1 MARPDRPARR
11 SSYVLEFEDGTKK
24 DMPASKYSTDCE
36 SLEKIIHLGVYDYL
50 LNIIRVG
57 RIRNL
62 TDYQITIEINKLFR
76 VYLGEN
82 ITERHLESWL
92 LSDYPELKQAYFFNM
107 DAAVGHLYEVA
118 INIAE
123 KADAKSG
130 GYVIDL
136 INKIEASGKKNSN
149 DENSEAGSVSKQTSS
164 TVARIFQE
172 AKRFIK

>member
-1 MARPDRPARR
+1 MARPDRPYRK
-11 SSYVLEFEDGTKK
+11 SPYVLEFEDGSKK

-36 SLEKIIHLGVYDYL
+36 SLEKIIHLGVYEYL

-57 RIRNL
+57 RMRNL
-62 TDYQITIEINKLFR
+62 TDYQITIDINKLFR

-92 LSDYPELKQAYFFNM
+92 MSDYPELKKAYFFNM

-136 INKIEASGKKNSN
+136 INKIESNNKKTNS
-149 DENSEAGSVSKQTSS
+149 SEDGEADNVSKQTSS
-164 TVARIFQE
+164 TVARIFNE

>member
-1 MARPDRPARR
+1 
-11 SSYVLEFEDGTKK
+11 VLEFEDGTKK

-36 SLEKIIHLGVYDYL
+36 ALEKIIHLGVYDYL

-92 LSDYPELKQAYFFNM
+92 MSDYPELKKAYFFNM

-136 INKIEASGKKNSN
+136 INKIESNNKKTNS
-149 DENSEAGSVSKQTSS
+149 SEEGEADNVSKQTSS
-164 TVARIFQE
+164 TVARIFNE